1 MLSKKSPR
9 RIHEDDAIYFAT
21 SKTQNNFPFFREEIL
36 GDLWIAELSL
46 VKQIKKFELYAFC
59 LLPDHFHILLRP
71 RSTANLSEVM
81 RSFKTNFSRN
91 ANRVLGFSDSPFPL
105 QARSRDRAH
114 KNSTHKNI
122 APLLAQADVGEKLAQ
137 FFLEKHGANNHFPK
151 FAWQKSF
158 HDHGLR
164 GECDFENH
172 FVYCTQNFI
181 KHGLAANWK
190 FTSLNFP
197 ELIDLLG

>member
-9 RIHEDDAIYFAT
+9 RIYEDDAIYFVT

-46 VKQIKKFELYAFC
+46 AKQLKKFELYAFC

-71 RSTANLSEVM
+71 TAEENLSRVIKFLKE
-81 RSFKTNFSRN
+81 NFSRDV
-91 ANRVLGFSDSPFPL
+91 NRIINNEAATAPSPPL
-105 QARSRDRAH
+105 ELSTVIQNLTRSFIR
-114 KNSTHKNI
+114 
-122 APLLAQADVGEKLAQ
+122 QYGE
-137 FFLEKHGANNHFPK
+137 ANNFPK
-151 FAWQKSF
+151 FSWQKSF

-164 GECDFENH
+164 GERDFENH

-197 ELIDLLG
+197 ELIDSLG